1 VRTTSSTIDTPK
13 HLLQDTRNHN
23 TPFQTLDIR
32 LNTEDPKPQV
42 TIGPLA
48 AFPTQE
54 QALSH
59 CDAYLMARAR
69 EAFRPDAVADLAAD
83 QRWYYGR
90 KEIGGG
96 VEVVFLSGGYWALV
110 VMREVEA
117 LEV

>member
-1 VRTTSSTIDTPK
+1 
-13 HLLQDTRNHN
+13 
-23 TPFQTLDIR
+23 
-32 LNTEDPKPQV
+32 
-42 TIGPLA
+42 
-48 AFPTQE
+48 
-54 QALSH
+54 
-59 CDAYLMARAR
+59 MARAR